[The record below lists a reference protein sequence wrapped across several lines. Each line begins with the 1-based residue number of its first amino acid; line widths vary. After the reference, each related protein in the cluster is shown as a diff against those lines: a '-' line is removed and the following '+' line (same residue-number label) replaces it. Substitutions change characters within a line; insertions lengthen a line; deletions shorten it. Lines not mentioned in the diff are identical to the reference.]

1 MPSEMEVHST
11 PRMHVYGT
19 GWDGIY
25 LRPLLHL
32 EHLALLRNRLLQ
44 PTQMEGR
51 SQKKVLDLSAFSLPS
66 TDFQVAKFLSPA
78 DGEDLLLCLIGNL
91 AFEKNLLHFT
101 RDSAQTLLEK
111 RKIGLQ

>member
-1 MPSEMEVHST
+1 MEVHST

-25 LRPLLHL
+25 LRPLLDL

-51 SQKKVLDLSAFSLPS
+51 SQKKVLDLSACPPQTFKWPSFSPQQ
-66 TDFQVAKFLSPA
+66 T
-78 DGEDLLLCLIGNL
+78 
-91 AFEKNLLHFT
+91 EKICCFV
-101 RDSAQTLLEK
+101 
-111 RKIGLQ
+111 